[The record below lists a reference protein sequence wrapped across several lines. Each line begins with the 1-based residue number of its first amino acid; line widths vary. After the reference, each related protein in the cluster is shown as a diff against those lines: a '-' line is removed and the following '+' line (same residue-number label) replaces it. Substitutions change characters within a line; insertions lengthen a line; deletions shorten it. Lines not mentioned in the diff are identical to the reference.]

1 MSNSGDAVLNRLRAD
16 IELKAEVIKA
26 LRAEREHDAEVVRE
40 QTVLIAAVCADLL
53 DLSSN
58 ISLLVDEGNSGAVQ
72 RAAEHLKATCADLAE
87 YTAAINGQLA
97 LVRKPLNIGRLLS
110 RVGSRH
116 VVDVRVAAPV
126 PERIIADEAQLSKLL
141 SYFVDQDSESG
152 EPEARLLEVRMADLQ
167 SVEACASSDPV
178 GNTLPRLQFVLHV
191 GLGHAMQD
199 DAADRTEYHEPRV
212 SSFDKL
218 RAALARTLCG
228 LMDAVLT
235 DSTLTMPVQSAVD
248 QAHTGVFRLAVSD
261 LGAAPPAAPT
271 ASPPAPSLKPTHAA
285 VGSSTVV
292 PVTRQ
297 HDDSI
302 DHLYLDQQLGS
313 LAPVILARTAP
324 AFIADAQRR
333 MTDLHVAHE
342 CQDLPRLE
350 QLARAW
356 KGSALSVGARGL
368 ASMLDSIERQAGMGH
383 LPSAGSIWQLRSTL
397 DHVVRALEHQGAG
410 SGQAT

>member
-1 MSNSGDAVLNRLRAD
+1 
-16 IELKAEVIKA
+16 
-26 LRAEREHDAEVVRE
+26 
-40 QTVLIAAVCADLL
+40 
-53 DLSSN
+53 
-58 ISLLVDEGNSGAVQ
+58 
-72 RAAEHLKATCADLAE
+72 
-87 YTAAINGQLA
+87 
-97 LVRKPLNIGRLLS
+97 
-110 RVGSRH
+110 
-116 VVDVRVAAPV
+116 
-126 PERIIADEAQLSKLL
+126 
-141 SYFVDQDSESG
+141 
-152 EPEARLLEVRMADLQ
+152 
-167 SVEACASSDPV
+167 
-178 GNTLPRLQFVLHV
+178 
-191 GLGHAMQD
+191 
-199 DAADRTEYHEPRV
+199 
-212 SSFDKL
+212 
-218 RAALARTLCG
+218 
-228 LMDAVLT
+228 
-235 DSTLTMPVQSAVD
+235 MPVQSAVD

-261 LGAAPPAAPT
+261 LGAAPPAAPA
-271 ASPPAPSLKPTHAA
+271 ASPPAPSLEPTHAA
-285 VGSSTVV
+285 VGPSTVV